1 MNISEF
7 SLKRPVFAT
16 VMNLMIILFGVVGYT
31 FLAIRDYPAIDPAI
45 INVRTSYTGANPDL
59 IESQITEPLEKQIN
73 GIPGIKT
80 ITSSSTLGSSN
91 ISVEFELGVD
101 LEAAASDVRDK
112 VGQASRSLPQDID
125 APPVVT
131 KADANSDF
139 ILILAVQSRTKGLLE
154 LSDYAENVL
163 QQQFQTI
170 NQVSA
175 VSIFGQKRYAMRIWL
190 DPDKMNAQGVTF
202 SDIRTSL
209 NNENIDLPPGKIYG
223 NNTELTIKTLGRLS
237 TEKDFQNLLLKEDST
252 GIVRLSDVAR
262 VEIGPEDLE
271 QSWKYNGVNAVGIV
285 IIPQPG
291 ANNIQIADD
300 FNKKLEDIKKTNK
313 TDIEMNVLLDNT
325 VNIRKSI
332 KEVEETLM
340 ISFAL
345 VVLVIFFF
353 FRDWLIAIR
362 PLIDIPISLVATFF
376 IMYFSGFSIN
386 ILTLLGIVLA
396 TGLVVDDGIVVTE
409 NIFSKFERGMPIRQ
423 AAVEGSKEI
432 FFAVISTSIT
442 LAVVFLPVIFLEG
455 FIGRLFREFGV
466 TLAAAVLISALV
478 SLTITPVLNVVLSRK
493 KAGHGKFYMKTE
505 PFFTGMENGYK
516 RWLTGFLK
524 VRWISLVII
533 GACAVIIFLIFNTLQ
548 SEIAPLEDR
557 NSLRF
562 TVTAAEGTSFS
573 KMQQITDDISNYL
586 YDSVKERDFVFART
600 PAGAV
605 NSSQPRLGLVP
616 PDDRDRSQAKIA
628 SDLQRKLLR
637 FNEARISVVQEQTIA
652 VGAGSK
658 GGLPVQYVLQNQ
670 DINKL
675 KEVIPK
681 FLDEARKD
689 KTFNTVDVNLKFNK
703 PEIELSLDR
712 MKIKDL
718 GLSSQDVVSALQ
730 AAFSGGRLAYFIK
743 NGFQYSVIAQ
753 VDRSDRSDPTDI
765 TKLYVKNN
773 RGQQIPVSAVVK
785 LEENS
790 APSTLYH
797 YNRYKAATIS
807 ASLADGK
814 TVGDG
819 VKAMDA
825 IAKRLLDQS
834 FQTSLT
840 GPSRDY
846 AESSSNIA
854 FAFMLALIL
863 IYLILAAQFE
873 SFIDPLIIMLTV
885 PLALAGALLSLWI
898 FGQTLNIFSE
908 IGMIM
913 LIGLVTKNGIL
924 IVEFANKRREHG
936 LSKLEAILEAAEQR
950 LRPILMTS
958 LATSLGALPI
968 ALSLGASSASRVPLG
983 IVVVGG
989 ILFSLILTLF
999 VIPCIYMFLASKHKT
1014 EKVVTTTTE
1023 TQASEQTTQATE
1035 KTETLKPATEPG
1047 KNKEDNST
1055 GTGESAPKNNDI

>member
-7 SLKRPVFAT
+7 SIKRPVFAT
-16 VMNLMIILFGVVGYT
+16 VLNLMIILFGVVGYA
-31 FLAIRDYPAIDPAI
+31 FLAVRDYPAIDPAI
-45 INVRTSYTGANPDL
+45 INISTSYTGANPDI
-59 IESQITEPLEKQIN
+59 IESQVTEPLEKQIN
-73 GIPGIKT
+73 GIPGIRT
-80 ITSSSTLGSSN
+80 ITSSSTLGNSN
-91 ISVEFELGVD
+91 ITVEFELSVN

-131 KADANSDF
+131 KADASSDF
-139 ILILAVQSRTKGLLE
+139 ILILAVQSRSKGLLE

-170 NQVSA
+170 KQVSS
-175 VSIFGQKRYAMRIWL
+175 VIIFGQKRYAMRIWI
-190 DPDKMNAQGVTF
+190 DPDKMVSQGISY

-209 NNENIDLPPGKIYG
+209 NSENIDLPPGKIYG
-223 NNTELTIKTLGRLS
+223 NNTELTIKTLGRLTS
-237 TEKDFQNLLLKEDST
+237 EKDFRDLILRSDGD
-252 GIVRLSDVAR
+252 GILRLSDVAR
-262 VEIGPEDLE
+262 VEIGPENLE
-271 QSWKYNGVNAVGIV
+271 QGWKYNGVNAVGIV
-285 IIPQPG
+285 LIPQPG

-300 FNKKLEDIKKTNK
+300 FYKRLEGIKGANKS
-313 TDIEMNVLLDNT
+313 DIEMNVILDNT
-325 VNIRKSI
+325 SNIRKSI
-332 KEVEETLM
+332 NEVKDTLI
-340 ISFAL
+340 ISFTL

-376 IMYFSGFSIN
+376 IMYISGFSIN

-409 NIFSKFERGMPIRQ
+409 NIFSKFEKGMPIRQ
-423 AAVEGSKEI
+423 AAIEGSKEI

-478 SLTITPVLNVVLSRK
+478 SLTITPVLNVVLNRK
-493 KAGHGKFYMKTE
+493 KAGHGKFYRKTE
-505 PFFTGMENGYK
+505 PFFEGMENGYLRLLK
-516 RWLTGFLK
+516 GFIK
-524 VRWISLVII
+524 VRWVAWAVVVACIVVI
-533 GACAVIIFLIFNTLQ
+533 VFIITNLQ

-557 NSLRF
+557 SSIRF
-562 TVTAAEGTSFS
+562 SVTGPEGTSYS
-573 KMQQITDDISNYL
+573 SMQKISDEITGYL
-586 YDSVKERDFVFART
+586 YDSVPERDFVFART
-600 PAGAV
+600 PSFGGAL
-605 NSSQPRLGLVP
+605 NNSQPRLALITP
-616 PDDRDRSQAKIA
+616 SLRNRSQAEIA
-628 SDLQRKLLR
+628 SDLQKKLQR
-637 FNEARISVVQEQTIA
+637 FNDARIFAIQEQTIA
-652 VGAGSK
+652 VGAGSR
-658 GGLPVQYVLQNQ
+658 GSLPVQFVLQNQ
-670 DINKL
+670 DLNKL

-681 FLDEARKD
+681 FLEEARKD
-689 KTFNTVDVNLKFNK
+689 KTFANVDVNLKFNK
-703 PEIELSLDR
+703 PEIQLTLDR
-712 MKIKDL
+712 IKLKDL

-730 AAFSGGRLAYFIK
+730 SAFSGGRLAYFIM
-743 NGFQYSVIAQ
+743 NGYQYSVIAQ
-753 VDRSDRSDPTDI
+753 VDRSDRTEPNDI
-765 TKLYVKNN
+765 SKLFVRNK
-773 RGQQIPVSAVVK
+773 RGENIPISSVVK
-785 LEENS
+785 LEQS
-790 APSTLYH
+790 SSPPTLFH

-814 TVGDG
+814 TIGDG

-825 IAKRLLDQS
+825 IGKKLLDES
-834 FQTSLT
+834 YQTSLT
-840 GPSRDY
+840 GPSRDF

-854 FAFMLALIL
+854 FAFGFALIL

-873 SFIDPLIIMLTV
+873 SFVDPFIIMLTV
-885 PLALAGALLSLWI
+885 PLAMAGALLSLFL

-924 IVEFANKRREHG
+924 IVEFANKKREHG
-936 LSKLEAILEAAEQR
+936 LDKVQAVLQASQQR

-968 ALSLGASSASRVPLG
+968 ALGLGASATSRVPLG

-999 VIPCIYMFLASKHKT
+999 IIPAIYTFLSGIHKEERPIEGEMQKVEEAS
-1014 EKVVTTTTE
+1014 
-1023 TQASEQTTQATE
+1023 S
-1035 KTETLKPATEPG
+1035 
-1047 KNKEDNST
+1047 N
-1055 GTGESAPKNNDI
+1055 